1 MEEIK
6 AKVDSL
12 LEYREALPAQDQ
24 AVFDRLVDYA
34 KGHVVACAKA
44 SKLSV
49 LESMLLAIVIEQ
61 QKRIEHQKA
70 PIMINKATAASV
82 C

>member
-1 MEEIK
+1 MEEIR

-12 LEYREALPAQDQ
+12 IEYRQALPVQDQ

-61 QKRIEHQKA
+61 QKLIEHQKA
-70 PIMINKATAASV
+70 PVRIDQPAATV